1 MPSYLAQPQTATAY
15 GVFPMTTNAN
25 VRQALASKWWI
36 FMLDGCLLILMGL
49 MLVMTQLNGAVAFIS
64 VVGYLLVFGAIIG
77 VFAAGQQ
84 ASAGVNSAMRWF
96 LPVIAGGIGLVLIID
111 PGQSIEVIVTL
122 LGFATLLIGAMQ
134 FAAGL
139 GLARHGARGILITV
153 GLLGILAG
161 IMMLLFPLAAAW
173 VLTIFFGVQFIF
185 AGWIQLGQANQLRRI
200 AG

>member
-1 MPSYLAQPQTATAY
+1 
-15 GVFPMTTNAN
+15 MTTNAN

-49 MLVMTQLNGAVAFIS
+49 LLVSTQLNGAVAFIS

-77 VFAAGQQ
+77 VFAVGQE
-84 ASAGVNSAMRWF
+84 ASAGANSAMRWF
-96 LPVIAGGIGLVLIID
+96 LPVIAAGIGLVLIID

-139 GLARHGARGILITV
+139 GLARHGARGILITM
-153 GLLGILAG
+153 GLLSIVAG

-173 VLTIFFGVQFIF
+173 VLTIFFGIQFMI

>member
-1 MPSYLAQPQTATAY
+1 MVDLHAGWMPPDPHGFDAGAHP
-15 GVFPMTTNAN
+15 V
-25 VRQALASKWWI
+25 
-36 FMLDGCLLILMGL
+36 
-49 MLVMTQLNGAVAFIS
+49 NGAVVIS
-64 VVGYLLVFGAIIG
+64 VVGPLFGAIIS

-84 ASAGVNSAMRWF
+84 ASAGANSAMKWF
-96 LPVIAGGIGLVLIID
+96 RRHRRHRSHLIID

-161 IMMLLFPLAAAW
+161 IVMLLFPLAAAW

-185 AGWIQLGQANQLRRI
+185 AGWVQLGQANQLRRI

>member
-1 MPSYLAQPQTATAY
+1 
-15 GVFPMTTNAN
+15 MTTNAN
-25 VRQALASKWWI
+25 VRQALASKRWI

-49 MLVMTQLNGAVAFIS
+49 LLLSTQLNGAVAFIS

-77 VFAAGQQ
+77 VFAAGQE
-84 ASAGVNSAMRWF
+84 ASAGANSAMRWF
-96 LPVIAGGIGLVLIID
+96 IPVIAAGIGLVLIID

-134 FAAGL
+134 LAAGL
-139 GLARHGARGILITV
+139 GLARHGARGILITM
-153 GLLGILAG
+153 GLLSIVAG

-173 VLTIFFGVQFIF
+173 VLTIFFGVQFLI
-185 AGWIQLGQANQLRRI
+185 AGGIQLGQANQLRRI